1 MGITGAIMGYVGQ
14 MTMDRIEIQWG
25 DDTDT
30 TNRPLISFMVY
41 GMLLGY
47 NWHCDFS
54 ALLSKI
60 GVMSLVVASLVF
72 KIMKIFKKK
81 MEWVILMVQSQNM
94 GIEVPCLSIA
104 NLAIMVFYERN

>member
-1 MGITGAIMGYVGQ
+1 MGYVGQ

-30 TNRPLISFMVY
+30 INRPLISFMVY

-72 KIMKIFKKK
+72 KIKKTFKKK
-81 MEWVILMVQSQNM
+81 MEWVILMVPSQNM

-104 NLAIMVFYERN
+104 NLAIMGFYERN